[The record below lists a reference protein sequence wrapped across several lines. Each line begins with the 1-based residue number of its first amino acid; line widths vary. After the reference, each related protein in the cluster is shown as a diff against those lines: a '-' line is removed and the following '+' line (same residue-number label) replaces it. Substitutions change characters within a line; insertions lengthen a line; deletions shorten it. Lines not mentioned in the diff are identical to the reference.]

1 MIPGARQIN
10 SALRRVP
17 VGAVYLLG
25 VIPAVWFFYL
35 GMTGGLGV
43 EPIRELELRLG
54 RVAIKLLVLVLA
66 VTPLRNAT
74 GISLLK
80 FRRAIGLLLFFYVV
94 LHLLV
99 WLFLDVGIWSQ
110 IWGDIV
116 KRPFVTIGMAA
127 LLLMV
132 PLALTSN
139 DWAIRKL
146 GAMRWKRLHRLT
158 YAAAV
163 LGALHFVIL
172 VKGFRLDTWVYL
184 AIILGLLALRV
195 PRNRPRVPA

>member
-1 MIPGARQIN
+1 MPGARQIN
-10 SALRRVP
+10 SALRRIP
-17 VGAVYLLG
+17 VWAVYLLG
-25 VIPAVWFFYL
+25 VVPAAWFFCL

-54 RVAIKLLVLVLA
+54 RVAIKLLVLVLT

-74 GISLLK
+74 GVSLLR
-80 FRRAIGLLLFFYVV
+80 FRRAFGLLLFFYVV

-110 IWGDIV
+110 IRADIV

-127 LLLMV
+127 LLLMI

-172 VKGFRLDTWVYL
+172 VKGFRIDTWVYL

>member
-1 MIPGARQIN
+1 MPGVQQIN

-17 VGAVYLLG
+17 VWVVYLLG

-54 RVAIKLLVLVLA
+54 RVAIKLLVAVLA

-80 FRRAIGLLLFFYVV
+80 FRRAFGLLLFFYVV

-158 YAAAV
+158 YVAAV
-163 LGALHFVIL
+163 LGAVHFVIL

>member
-1 MIPGARQIN
+1 MRGARQIN
-10 SALRRVP
+10 SALRRIP
-17 VGAVYLLG
+17 VWAVYLLG

-54 RVAIKLLVLVLA
+54 RVAIKLLVVVLA
-66 VTPLRNAT
+66 ITPLRNAT
-74 GISLLK
+74 GVSLLK
-80 FRRAIGLLLFFYVV
+80 FRRAFGLLVFFYVV
-94 LHLLV
+94 LHLMV

-127 LLLMV
+127 LVLMV

-139 DWAIRKL
+139 NWAIRKL

-158 YAAAV
+158 YVAAV

>member
-1 MIPGARQIN
+1 MPGVQQIN

-17 VGAVYLLG
+17 VWVVYLLG

-54 RVAIKLLVLVLA
+54 RVAIKLLVAVLA

-74 GISLLK
+74 GVNFLK

-139 DWAIRKL
+139 DWAIRRL

-158 YAAAV
+158 YVAAV

>member
-1 MIPGARQIN
+1 MPGARQIN

-17 VGAVYLLG
+17 AGAVYLLG
-25 VIPAVWFFYL
+25 VIPALWFFYL

-74 GISLLK
+74 GINLLK
-80 FRRAIGLLLFFYVV
+80 FRRAFGLLLFFYVV

-139 DWAIRKL
+139 DWAIRRL

-158 YAAAV
+158 YVAAV

-184 AIILGLLALRV
+184 AVILGLLALRV
-195 PRNRPRVPA
+195 PGNRRRAAA

>member
-1 MIPGARQIN
+1 MRGARQIN
-10 SALRRVP
+10 SAVRRIP
-17 VGAVYLLG
+17 VWAVYLLG

-54 RVAIKLLVLVLA
+54 RVAIKLLVVVLA
-66 VTPLRNAT
+66 ITPLRNAT
-74 GISLLK
+74 GVSLLK
-80 FRRAIGLLLFFYVV
+80 FRRAFGLLVFFYVV
-94 LHLLV
+94 LHLMV

-127 LLLMV
+127 LVLMV

-139 DWAIRKL
+139 NWAIRKL

-158 YAAAV
+158 YVAAV